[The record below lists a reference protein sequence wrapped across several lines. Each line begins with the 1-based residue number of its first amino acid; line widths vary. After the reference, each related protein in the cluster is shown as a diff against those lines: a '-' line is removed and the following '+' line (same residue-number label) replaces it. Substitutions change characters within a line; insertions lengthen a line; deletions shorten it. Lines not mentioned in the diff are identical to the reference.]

1 MVQMMLGRG
10 SIASRPLRYR
20 NQIISANC
28 SICGISNTYTIPVDL
43 DQDFEDTNME
53 RDTTNDSLDFNPAS
67 HSHTPDY
74 HRLLP
79 ALHAFA
85 RLPSPHQAYSVG
97 HPFTLYEVLSAEYNL
112 RYGPTPR
119 IPYGCLVQLRPD
131 VGSYSPTREGDIVT
145 RAFHHYPRPADNA
158 VGFYTVL
165 ADATYGVHGLAP
177 GRMPQCAVMVN
188 IGLAVPTLSCMACM
202 SYSGGSVKV
211 HAGRGLRLGST
222 HRNGRSRQASSTYG
236 S

>member
-28 SICGISNTYTIPVDL
+28 RVCGISNTYTIPVDL
-43 DQDFEDTNME
+43 DQDFEDTKME

-112 RYGPTPR
+112 RYGILFLKCEQFKEDIYLSEQNIINYSFCLTP
-119 IPYGCLVQLRPD
+119 D
-131 VGSYSPTREGDIVT
+131 KT
-145 RAFHHYPRPADNA
+145 
-158 VGFYTVL
+158 
-165 ADATYGVHGLAP
+165 
-177 GRMPQCAVMVN
+177 
-188 IGLAVPTLSCMACM
+188 
-202 SYSGGSVKV
+202 
-211 HAGRGLRLGST
+211 
-222 HRNGRSRQASSTYG
+222 
-236 S
+236 